1 MDLVILNNFF
11 CYSLFS
17 FLLPSLLS
25 NRLNIAEFLPIK
37 FISLMIVITFEK
49 DTISGLCKQKGHR

>member
-11 CYSLFS
+11 YYSLF
-17 FLLPSLLS
+17 FLPSLLS
-25 NRLNIAEFLPIK
+25 NRPNIADFLPIK

-49 DTISGLCKQKGHR
+49 DTVSGLSKQKGHR